1 MSISNEGNP
10 GHHSRIHIFVKP
22 HEQTLRV
29 TASNRGKTL
38 MSRQVISV
46 KRKSANDH
54 AAILD
59 SLPEGV
65 LGLNHA
71 GQVTYANAQSC
82 ILLGHSRKELT
93 SMNFAKMGLRLKAAG
108 ASGKPLSFKSFI
120 KSHLGKKQ
128 PVSLVMIRGKQTD
141 DLMARVQRV
150 GDVDATSFIMTIRKP
165 SEFSYRAVG
174 AIIGSIGY
182 AIIGTDEQQII
193 RRFSA
198 AAELCFG
205 YKNDEIIGKPFA
217 TLLPQDQHAAF
228 KKYFQ
233 TIAKHNTIKPDIG
246 IEGNVRARHKDGTE
260 FSIMAHMASYG
271 SGKQKI
277 FTVVLRDIAFR
288 IARTAEINRLAEQ
301 RRLAFEN
308 IVEGIVCFDK
318 DNRLSAFN
326 KQFLIISSS

>member
-1 MSISNEGNP
+1 
-10 GHHSRIHIFVKP
+10 
-22 HEQTLRV
+22 
-29 TASNRGKTL
+29 
-38 MSRQVISV
+38 
-46 KRKSANDH
+46 
-54 AAILD
+54 
-59 SLPEGV
+59 
-65 LGLNHA
+65 
-71 GQVTYANAQSC
+71 
-82 ILLGHSRKELT
+82 
-93 SMNFAKMGLRLKAAG
+93 MGLRLKAAG

-326 KQFLIISSS
+326 KQFLKIFRIPKSQIRIGDSWKDVVRLSAQKGAFGKENGVNEEAVLKARRKAHKQTFAMDELTLANGKSWRFGAPPFLREDMSKLS